1 MLVIVSD
8 LLLADGSAGDHN
20 LKPQVYVDFLD
31 QISAAHAKV
40 REHAPQSRVEIV
52 YLGNIFDMRRT
63 HYWFEQG
70 EHKPWRHH
78 GAVDK
83 KTIMRPPGNAE
94 YLQRSVMLFNRI
106 MTHENV
112 APIKGILGDKL
123 ADRFGGIEPFRLYI
137 PGDADRLINMSDALR
152 ERVVDFLG
160 LELGRGG
167 WNPAYRFPSSWVD
180 REHGVFMRH
189 GHEWDVYSFEGDPSA
204 PVDYDNIP
212 MSDLINTELFARI
225 TYEASLLQPGGGLD
239 AAALAN
245 FQQKVQQIDNVR
257 PASSIVKWL
266 ARHFT
271 DASQKK
277 LLATCIERA
286 VANFKNQEYVDWWL
300 SASGHD
306 SMFTP
311 FDEADRI
318 ESLLAGL
325 QNVWLGK
332 LDAALSLY
340 DKFSSYDPYARYID
354 RAAGEEV
361 LNKPDSNVQYVVY
374 GHTHHA
380 EHVPLGLY
388 GDGAQ
393 RRMVHY
399 LNVGSMRPTHTVS
412 RDGRDFFVSETLDFA
427 IFYRPE
433 ERPGAEASTFELR
446 HLTRTRV

>member
-40 REHAPQSRVEIV
+40 REHNPQSQVEIV
-52 YLGNIFDMRRT
+52 YLGNIFDLRRT
-63 HYWFEQG
+63 HFWFEQA

-83 KTIMRPPGNAE
+83 TNIMKPPQNPQ
-94 YLQRSVMLFNRI
+94 YLQRAVQLFTRI

-123 ADRFGGIEPFRLYI
+123 ADRFGGIEPLRLFI
-137 PGDADRLINMSDALR
+137 PGDADRMINMSDDLR

-167 WNPAYRFPSSWVD
+167 WNPTYRFPSSWTD
-180 REHGVFMRH
+180 QAHGVFMRH

-204 PVDYDNIP
+204 PVNYDNIP
-212 MSDLINTELFARI
+212 MSDLINAELFARI

-239 AAALAN
+239 AAGLAA
-245 FQQKVQQIDNVR
+245 FQKKVQQIDNVR

-271 DASQKK
+271 DKTERT
-277 LLATCIERA
+277 LLASCIERA
-286 VANFKNQEYVDWWL
+286 VGNFQAQEYVEWWL
-300 SASGHD
+300 SSQGHD
-306 SMFTP
+306 SLFTP

-318 ESLLAGL
+318 ESLIAGL
-325 QNVWLGK
+325 KNVWLGK

-340 DKFSSYDPYARYID
+340 DKFSSYDPYARFID
-354 RAAGEEV
+354 RAATEDV
-361 LNKPDSNVQYVVY
+361 LKQSDSDVRYVVY

-380 EHVPLGLY
+380 EHVPLGIY
-388 GDGAQ
+388 GDGPR
-393 RRMVHY
+393 RRMCHY
-399 LNVGSMRPTHTVS
+399 VNVGSMRPTHTVS
-412 RDGRDFFVSETLDFA
+412 RDGKDFFVSETLDFA
-427 IFYRPE
+427 IFYKPDE
-433 ERPGAEASTFELR
+433 KPGAEHTTFELR
-446 HLTRTRV
+446 HLTRSRL